1 MDFKEKLRIYA
12 ETTVKVGANVQK
24 GQLVVIRTVTD
35 AKELAYA
42 IAEAAYKAGA
52 SDVEVMWM
60 DNEMI
65 RLKHTYASKEVL
77 SDVREWFKEQY
88 KDFVDRNAVFISILG
103 SNPNLLEGIDAEKI
117 KAGVMARSSAMSY
130 LRSSL
135 MSDKN
140 SWTIVGCP
148 NKEWAKLV
156 FPDLDEVEGVK
167 KLWESIFYVTRIEDE
182 NSVENWMKHIQNL
195 EDRAKKLNDHNFKY
209 LRYTN
214 EKGTNLE
221 IELPKG
227 HLWKAARALN
237 SKGVEF
243 TANMPTEEVYTLP
256 HKDGINGR
264 VYSTKPLNYNSNI
277 IDEFYLDFKDGKI
290 VNFDAKKGKEIL
302 KTLIETDEG
311 SKSLGEV
318 ALVPFDSPISN
329 TNLMFYETLYDENV
343 SCHLAIGAAY
353 PTCIKNGVNMNDEEL
368 ENSGVNRSL
377 THVDFMIGDS
387 SLNILGIKENGEEV
401 KVFENGNWAD

>member
-1 MDFKEKLRIYA
+1 MNFKEKLRIYA
-12 ETTVKVGANVQK
+12 ETSVKVGANVQK
-24 GQLVVIRTVTD
+24 GQLVVIRTVTE
-35 AKELAYA
+35 ARELAYA
-42 IAEAAYKAGA
+42 VAEAAYKAGA
-52 SDVEVMWM
+52 SNVEVIWM
-60 DNEMI
+60 DNEI
-65 RLKHTYASKEVL
+65 NKLRHIYATKEVL
-77 SDVREWFKEQY
+77 GDVRNFVKEEY
-88 KDFVDRNAVFISILG
+88 KDYVDRNAVFISILS
-103 SNPNLLEGIDAEKI
+103 SNPNLLEGIDSDKI
-117 KAGVMARSSAMSY
+117 KSGVMARGSAMKY

-140 SWTIVGCP
+140 SWTIIGCP

-167 KLWESIFYVTRIEDE
+167 KLWDAIFYVSRIEDE

-195 EDRAKKLNDHNFKY
+195 ENRAKILNNYNFKY

-227 HLWKAARALN
+227 HLWKAARAIN
-237 SKGVEF
+237 SKGAEF

-256 HKDGINGR
+256 HKNGINGR

-290 VNFDAKKGKEIL
+290 VGFDAKKGKEIL
-302 KTLIETDEG
+302 KTLIDTDKG

-318 ALVPFDSPISN
+318 ALVPHDSPISN
-329 TNLMFYETLYDENV
+329 TNLMFYETLYDENA

-353 PTCIKNGVNMNDEEL
+353 PTCIENGVNMSDEEL
-368 ENSGVNRSL
+368 DKAGVNVSL
-377 THVDFMIGDS
+377 THVDFMIGDA
-387 SLNILGIKENGEEV
+387 SLNILGIKENGEEIQ
-401 KVFENGNWAD
+401 VFKNGNWAF

>member
-12 ETTVKVGANVQK
+12 ETTVTVGANVQK

-329 TNLMFYETLYDENV
+329 TNLMFYETLYDENA

>member
-329 TNLMFYETLYDENV
+329 TNLMFYETLYDENA

>member
-1 MDFKEKLRIYA
+1 MDFKEKLRTYA

-329 TNLMFYETLYDENV
+329 TNLMFYETLYDENA

>member
-35 AKELAYA
+35 ATELAYA

-329 TNLMFYETLYDENV
+329 TNLMFYETLYDENA

>member
-35 AKELAYA
+35 AKELAYT

-329 TNLMFYETLYDENV
+329 TNLMFYETLYDENA